1 MDKKIG
7 VTRLALSL
15 FAALLIVSCGK
26 PAAETGQA
34 PAAGSSPQAAATG
47 DGLPFE
53 LVSIERVDAQQSNS
67 AAGNTVYWDKD
78 GAESGVLIV
87 LKLKKPAELEYYSS
101 DFSLGY
107 EDEAGIPRSACV
119 GISSGVATTD
129 LVKLSSWMLAGAMS
143 RSWASLGTPF
153 FGVLFGVPRKVTR
166 VTLFYAAPLM
176 KDIEIA
182 AAAANGGVS

>member
-7 VTRLALSL
+7 VQRPALAL
-15 FAALLIVSCGK
+15 FAALLIVSCGE

-34 PAAGSSPQAAATG
+34 PTAGSSPSAAATG
-47 DGLPFE
+47 EGLPFE
-53 LVSIERVDAQQSNS
+53 FVSIERVDSQRSNS

-78 GAESGVLIV
+78 GADSGVLIV
-87 LKLKKPAELEYYSS
+87 LKLKKPNQLEYYSS

-107 EDEAGIPRSACV
+107 VDEAGIPRSACV

-143 RSWASLGTPF
+143 RSWANLEEPY
-153 FGVLFGVPRKVTR
+153 FGVLFGVPRKVSR
-166 VTLFYAAPLM
+166 VSLFYSAPLM

-182 AAAANGGVS
+182 AAGANGGAS